1 MTTNGKWYAY
11 NLVLPLSCM
20 YITSV
25 LRASKKCRLVIE
37 YLASN
42 FLFSLAQWARAL
54 ASKPRLA
61 QGKQN
66 LDRIPDI
73 VVALYTLCKTVPT
86 KFYINASIYDWSSQ
100 LYTQLK
106 QLWN

>member
-1 MTTNGKWYAY
+1 
-11 NLVLPLSCM
+11 M

-25 LRASKKCRLVIE
+25 LRASEKCRLVIE

-42 FLFSLAQWARAL
+42 FFFSLAQWARAL

-86 KFYINASIYDWSSQ
+86 KFYINASIYD
-100 LYTQLK
+100 
-106 QLWN
+106 